1 MSREPQL
8 VLAMI
13 PTEDFRH
20 STSPLAWPDPSGT
33 QGSAALTSEGEEH
46 LLE

>member
-8 VLAMI
+8 VLAVI
-13 PTEDFRH
+13 PTEDFRR
-20 STSPLAWPDPSGT
+20 STSPLAWLDPSGT
-33 QGSAALTSEGEEH
+33 WGSAALTCKGEEH